1 MKIKRLLF
9 AAAVIFATGM
19 GAALW
24 AVEDPFLNANDLVKS
39 GKYEAA
45 IKLVIHVKQL
55 YPDSD
60 WYPKCIIMT
69 ARIYEKMKKYND
81 ALAEYKS
88 LIDKFPKNPLT
99 EEAYFSSAGI
109 RSFLNQQDSAVKAYD
124 LYIKNYPD
132 GKYCVIALFDTA
144 AIYRESGQEDEALK
158 YLGKILSYYPDDKWF
173 YSWASIYTG
182 DILVKRK
189 DYDRAIEAYQRVIKS
204 PDNSTLYSLSLLHRA
219 QAMMEKND
227 FISAKAAFKEILK
240 MNNGFQEEALYGMG
254 KAHYK
259 LGEYDMAKEIYISL
273 LDLFPDTVWRKNVE
287 KGLKI
292 IGGKLDKQRSEAG
305 DDL

>member
-1 MKIKRLLF
+1 MKIKNILFLL
-9 AAAVIFATGM
+9 AAFFLFGVSVM
-19 GAALW
+19 AA
-24 AVEDPFLNANDLVKS
+24 EDPFLNANDLVKS
-39 GKYEAA
+39 GKYEEA
-45 IKLVIHVKQL
+45 IKLLIHIKQL
-55 YPDSD
+55 YPDSE
-60 WYPKCIIMT
+60 WYPKCILMT

-88 LIDKFPKNPLT
+88 LIEKFPQNSLT
-99 EEAYFSSAGI
+99 EEAYFSVGGI

-124 LYIKNYPD
+124 AYLKNYPA
-132 GKYCVIALFDTA
+132 GRYCVIALFNTA
-144 AIYRESGQEDEALK
+144 SIYRDSGQENEAMK
-158 YLGKILSYYPDDKWF
+158 YYGKILSFYPNDKWF
-173 YSWASIYTG
+173 YSWAAIYTG
-182 DILVKRK
+182 DIFSKRK
-189 DYDRAIEAYQRVIKS
+189 DYDRAIESYERVIKS

-219 QAMMEKND
+219 QAMMDKND

-292 IGGKLDKQRSEAG
+292 IGQKLDKQRAEAG

>member
-1 MKIKRLLF
+1 MKIKNILFLLAAFLLF
-9 AAAVIFATGM
+9 GVSVMAA
-19 GAALW
+19 
-24 AVEDPFLNANDLVKS
+24 EDPFLNASDLVKN
-39 GKYEAA
+39 GKYEEA
-45 IKLVIHVKQL
+45 IKLLIHIKQL
-55 YPDSD
+55 YPDSE
-60 WYPKCIIMT
+60 WYPKCILMT

-88 LIDKFPKNPLT
+88 LIEKFPQNSLT
-99 EEAYFSSAGI
+99 EEAYFSVGGI

-124 LYIKNYPD
+124 AYLKNYPA
-132 GKYCVIALFDTA
+132 GRYCVIALFNTA
-144 AIYRESGQEDEALK
+144 SIYRDSGQEDEAMK
-158 YLGKILSYYPDDKWF
+158 YYGKILSFYPDDKWF
-173 YSWASIYTG
+173 YSWAAIYTG
-182 DILVKRK
+182 DIFSKRK
-189 DYDRAIEAYQRVIKS
+189 DYDRAIEAYERVIKS
-204 PDNSTLYSLSLLHRA
+204 PDNSTLYGLSLLHRA
-219 QAMMEKND
+219 QAMMDKND

-292 IGGKLDKQRSEAG
+292 IGQKLDKQRAEAG

>member
-1 MKIKRLLF
+1 MKIKNLLILLTAF
-9 AAAVIFATGM
+9 LLLSVSVM
-19 GAALW
+19 

-39 GKYEAA
+39 GKYEEA
-45 IKLVIHVKQL
+45 IKLLIHIKQL
-55 YPDSD
+55 YPDSE
-60 WYPKCIIMT
+60 WYPKCILMT
-69 ARIYEKMKKYND
+69 ARIYEKMKKFND
-81 ALAEYKS
+81 ALAEYKT
-88 LIDKFPKNPLT
+88 LIEKFPQNSLT
-99 EEAYFSSAGI
+99 EEAYFSVGGI

-124 LYIKNYPD
+124 AYLKNYPA
-132 GKYCVIALFDTA
+132 GRYCVIALFNTA
-144 AIYRESGQEDEALK
+144 SIYRDSGQEDEAMK
-158 YLGKILSYYPDDKWF
+158 YYGKILSFYPDDKWF
-173 YSWASIYTG
+173 YSWAAIYTG
-182 DILVKRK
+182 DIFSKRK
-189 DYDRAIEAYQRVIKS
+189 DYDRAIEAYERVIKS

-219 QAMMEKND
+219 QAMMDKND

-273 LDLFPDTVWRKNVE
+273 IDLFPDTVWRKNVE

-292 IGGKLDKQRSEAG
+292 IGQKLDKQRSEAG